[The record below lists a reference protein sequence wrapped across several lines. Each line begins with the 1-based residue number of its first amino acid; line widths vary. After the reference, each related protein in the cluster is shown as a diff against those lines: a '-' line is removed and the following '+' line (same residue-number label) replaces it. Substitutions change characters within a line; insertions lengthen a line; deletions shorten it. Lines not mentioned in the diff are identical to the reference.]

1 MKMTESKQH
10 PSTSKMDLDE
20 SSILT
25 GDTEENKKRNNT
37 IFLQLATLCQSNR
50 DYFNSMKTSSN
61 HIDDSTISGTYN
73 ITSIYYPR
81 FFHRLFY

>member
-1 MKMTESKQH
+1 MIESKQH

-20 SSILT
+20 SNILS

-50 DYFNSMKTSSN
+50 DYFNTIKTSSN
-61 HIDDSTISGTYN
+61 AIDESTLLGTYYEYILN
-73 ITSIYYPR
+73 NV
-81 FFHRLFY
+81 